1 MTFAFPLE
9 PFRENQPVLS
19 IQVGVK
25 SAAFA
30 LYAFAN
36 LPQSVGSVCCM
47 HLGERCINAA
57 AVQEVVEK
65 LFIDPFMDGLVAF
78 GALQVASGLLWVMNI
93 RGGRMFLLELE

>member
-9 PFRENQPVLS
+9 PFRE
-19 IQVGVK
+19 

-36 LPQSVGSVCCM
+36 LPQRVGSVCCM
-47 HLGERCINAA
+47 LLGERCINAA